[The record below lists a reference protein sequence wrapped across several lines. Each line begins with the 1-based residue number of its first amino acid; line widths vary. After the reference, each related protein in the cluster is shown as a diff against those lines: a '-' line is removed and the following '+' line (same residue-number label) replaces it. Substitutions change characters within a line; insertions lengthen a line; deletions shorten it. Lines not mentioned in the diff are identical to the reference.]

1 MMRNFLFVIL
11 LSAAASLAAAPPRE
25 VEIGY
30 ELTRNGM
37 AIAEVTDRL
46 QHDGKSYQ
54 LSETW
59 KGKGVFGLKGNATRS
74 SQGSIAAGG
83 LQPRQFEDKRSGRDP
98 VKVDLDPAKKQQ
110 DRLSFIW
117 TFAFAPPGG
126 PVALSV
132 VDGRGTSAQTWQPAG
147 REKVKTPAGEFDA
160 LKLVRAKGTGDER
173 GAEIWLAT
181 DRNYLPVRVLV
192 TEKDGTRLD
201 TVAVRI
207 SAK

>member
-1 MMRNFLFVIL
+1 MMRNCLFVIL

-30 ELTRNGM
+30 EVARNGT
-37 AIAEVTDRL
+37 AIAEVTERL

-54 LSETW
+54 LSQTW
-59 KGKGVFGLKGNATRS
+59 KGKGVLALKGNATRS
-74 SQGSIAAGG
+74 SQGSVAADG
-83 LQPRQFEDKRSGRDP
+83 LRPRQFEDKRSGRDP

-110 DRLSFIW
+110 DRMSFIW
-117 TFAFAPPGG
+117 SFAFAPPGG
-126 PVALSV
+126 PVALNV

-160 LKLVRAKGTGDER
+160 LKMVRKGAGEER
-173 GAEIWLAT
+173 GAEIWLAA
-181 DRNYLPVRVLV
+181 DRNYLPVRVLI

-201 TVAVRI
+201 SVAVRI